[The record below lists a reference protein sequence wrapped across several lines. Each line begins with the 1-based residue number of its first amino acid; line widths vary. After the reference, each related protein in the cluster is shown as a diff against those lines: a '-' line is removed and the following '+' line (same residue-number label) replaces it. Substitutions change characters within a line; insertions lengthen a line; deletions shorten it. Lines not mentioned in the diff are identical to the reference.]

1 MRSPL
6 TPRGSRVRAHLPMWM
21 GAALL
26 ICAVATLLA
35 VIRIRA
41 SLEMVEGLMHE
52 ALIAQSN
59 DMLDD
64 IVLAADQLAQ
74 EQAGPHSLK
83 RLAART
89 AWPAHALFVALRR
102 TDGRIETLALHDGSR
117 IDDHLLRQAWS
128 AGEPIGSRLAAG
140 HQVAV
145 VWRTIFTDAL
155 KGERLVIGYST
166 ARISEAA
173 RKAVSVSLRTQ
184 ALQLAAVLGIV
195 LGYLLIQASALRR
208 LARHARTALQEAHDL
223 TSPPALNSPLI
234 ARELAELR
242 EALQQANLKVNRALA
257 RNEELWQVFRSA
269 TSTGGEALVILDA
282 QSNVLLCNERV
293 ETLLRR
299 PLGEV
304 VGRPLAAL
312 LAPESALLLECEM
325 KEFRRI
331 GRHPCEGQPVERQVL
346 QGDGHVVP
354 VRMMLRSVSF
364 EGAPC
369 LCVSIRELSEEKQ
382 QERKLEAAL
391 QQAQQAHA
399 AKARFL
405 ANMSHEIRTPLNG
418 ITGMAQLLADTRLDD
433 QQHDLLQTLSAST
446 RRLRSLLDD
455 ILDLSKIEAGQLRLE
470 RRPFDVELELRRAVR
485 QFEGAA
491 LARQLALRYEFN
503 GEPRLVVGD
512 SHRLTQIVHNL
523 LDNAIK
529 FTDAGRVLVSVTS
542 RRENTDDSAC
552 RLQVE
557 VSDTGA
563 GIPEDLQFML
573 FAAFTQADETTT
585 RRFGGTGL
593 GLAVSRELCQAM
605 QGDISV
611 TSQKGQGAVFR
622 FHVLLGIAPTPEAS
636 TAPVLA
642 PQEHEPVPLQGRHVL
657 VADDSAVNRKVL
669 EVMLR
674 RAGIHF
680 DVALNGAEAVERMRD
695 ADYDLVLMD
704 VSMPVMN
711 GYDATR
717 AIRRLAPCRGEVP
730 VIGVTALAMEGDRER
745 CLAAGMNAYLAKP
758 IHADDLFRTM
768 RAALRREA
776 VKA

>member
-1 MRSPL
+1 
-6 TPRGSRVRAHLPMWM
+6 MWM
-21 GAALL
+21 AAALL
-26 ICAVATLLA
+26 ICAVAALLA
-35 VIRIRA
+35 IIRMRA

-64 IVLAADQLAQ
+64 IVLAADQLAT
-74 EQAGPHSLK
+74 EQPGPHSLK
-83 RLAART
+83 QMAPRT
-89 AWPAHALFVALRR
+89 AWPAHALFVALQRP
-102 TDGRIETLALHDGSR
+102 DGQVETLALREGFR
-117 IDDHLLRQAWS
+117 IDDNLVKQATS
-128 AGEPIGSRLAAG
+128 AEDANGSRLAAE
-140 HQVAV
+140 HHLAV
-145 VWRTIFTDAL
+145 TWRTILKGVL
-155 KGERLVIGYST
+155 KGERVVIGYST

-173 RKAVSVSLRTQ
+173 RQAVSVSLRTQ
-184 ALQLAAVLGIV
+184 VLQLGAVLGIV
-195 LGYLLIQASALRR
+195 LAYLLIQAAALRR
-208 LARHARTALQEAHDL
+208 LARHARAALQEAHDL
-223 TSPPALNSPLI
+223 TTPPALNSPLI

-299 PLGEV
+299 PLSEV
-304 VGRPLAAL
+304 VGPPLAAL
-312 LAPESALLLECEM
+312 LAPESALQLECEM

-369 LCVSIRELSEEKQ
+369 LCVSMRELSEEKQ

-399 AKARFL
+399 AKTRFF

-418 ITGMAQLLADTRLDD
+418 ITGMAQLLAGTHLDD
-433 QQHDLLQTLSAST
+433 HQSDLLQTLIAST

-470 RRPFDVELELRRAVR
+470 RRPFDAELELRRAVR

-491 LARQLALRYEFN
+491 LARRLALRYEFN
-503 GEPRLVVGD
+503 GEPRVVVGD

-529 FTDAGRVLVSVTS
+529 FTETGHVKVSVTS
-542 RRENTDDSAC
+542 RREEMDDPAC
-552 RLQVE
+552 RLEVE
-557 VSDTGA
+557 VSDTGP
-563 GIPEDLQFML
+563 GISEDLQAML

-611 TSQKGQGAVFR
+611 TSQRGQGAVFR
-622 FHVLLGIAPTPEAS
+622 FHVLLGIAPTADAS
-636 TAPVLA
+636 TAPTQA
-642 PQEHEPVPLQGRHVL
+642 PQEHEPVPLQGRRVL
-657 VADDSAVNRKVL
+657 IADDSAVNRKVL

-674 RAGIHF
+674 RAGIHL
-680 DVALNGAEAVERMRD
+680 DVALNGAEAVDRVRD

-717 AIRRLAPCRGEVP
+717 AIRRLGPGRGEVP

-758 IHADDLFRTM
+758 IHADELFRAM
-768 RAALRREA
+768 RGALRREA
-776 VKA
+776 AKA